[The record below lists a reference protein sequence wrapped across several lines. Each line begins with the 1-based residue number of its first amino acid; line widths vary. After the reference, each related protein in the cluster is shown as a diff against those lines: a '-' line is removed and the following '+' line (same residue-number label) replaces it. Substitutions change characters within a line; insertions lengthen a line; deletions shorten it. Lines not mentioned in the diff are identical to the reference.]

1 MPVWETVGSSAVESG
16 GTGDAMAVTGEEGC
30 GGQGNM
36 SLVSRASKMCS
47 NLELMQVLLSSM
59 LQMLYFEHLQEV

>member
-1 MPVWETVGSSAVESG
+1 
-16 GTGDAMAVTGEEGC
+16 MAVTGEEGS

-36 SLVSRASKMCS
+36 SLVSRASKVLCS

>member
-1 MPVWETVGSSAVESG
+1 
-16 GTGDAMAVTGEEGC
+16 MAVTGEEGC